1 MMHVHQDNRLYPGVP
16 PPAWARRFRSDDLDE
31 VRAFTSRIDGEHSRV
46 AHGTGPLGFE
56 SILLPGEACPVAWG
70 SADLPVT
77 IRGSLP
83 NPVLH
88 LGRAVGRYRLGRR
101 EHVPGPRDA
110 MFIASGWEFSRHG
123 APGGILAIAPDA
135 GRLLEEIA
143 ARGAGRPDSVMLTTQ
158 RLAIDDADRAR
169 LLGTVASLAQ
179 ASEPGVPIDTARR
192 LEGDLLGVIA
202 DLLLKQTAFARVQ
215 RATDARIA
223 NLEGWIEAN
232 LEAPITA
239 GRLCRVAGVS
249 RRGLEKIFES
259 RRGMSPMRFVTER
272 RLAAAQRL
280 LRAAAPGD
288 DVTRVA
294 LGLGFNHAGRFSA
307 LYKQTYGELPS
318 QALKRALKRRS

>member
-1 MMHVHQDNRLYPGVP
+1 MSQRDPQRAAVPADSPLHRLIE
-16 PPAWARRFRSDDLDE
+16 ASD
-31 VRAFTSRIDGEHSRV
+31 
-46 AHGTGPLGFE
+46 GPL
-56 SILLPGEACPVAWG
+56 LVLAVVAVALYL
-70 SADLPVT
+70 ADL
-77 IRGSLP
+77 
-83 NPVLH
+83 
-88 LGRAVGRYRLGRR
+88 
-101 EHVPGPRDA
+101 
-110 MFIASGWEFSRHG
+110 
-123 APGGILAIAPDA
+123 GGLVDLLDA
-135 GRLLEEIA
+135 G
-143 ARGAGRPDSVMLTTQ
+143 GAYRV
-158 RLAIDDADRAR
+158 LALGID
-169 LLGTVASLAQ
+169 LVFL
-179 ASEPGVPIDTARR
+179 
-192 LEGDLLGVIA
+192 A
-202 DLLLKQTAFARVQ
+202 DLLLKQTALARVQ

-239 GRLCRVAGVS
+239 GQLCRIAGVS

>member
-1 MMHVHQDNRLYPGVP
+1 MGSLQDKLSYPGVP
-16 PPAWARRFRSDDLDE
+16 PPAWAQRFRSDDLDE

-56 SILLPGEACPVAWG
+56 SALLDGELCPVAWG
-70 SADLPVT
+70 RTDRPVT
-77 IRGSLP
+77 IRGGLS

-88 LGRAVGRYRLGRR
+88 LGPAVGRYRLGRR

-110 MFIASGWEFSRHG
+110 MFIAAGCEFSRDG
-123 APGGILAIAPDA
+123 TPGGMLAIAPYP
-135 GRLLEEIA
+135 GRLLEEIS
-143 ARGAGRPDSVMLTTQ
+143 ARGAGRPDSVMLATQ
-158 RLAIDDADRAR
+158 RLVIDDAGRAQ
-169 LLGTVASLAQ
+169 LLGAVSSMAQ
-179 ASEPGVPIDTARR
+179 ARQPGTPIETTRR
-192 LEGDLLGVIA
+192 LETHLLGVVA
-202 DLLLKQTAFARVQ
+202 DLLLQQSAVVRVQ
-215 RATDARIA
+215 RATHARIA

-232 LEAPITA
+232 LERPITA
-239 GRLCRVAGVS
+239 GQLCKVAGVS

-259 RRGMSPMRFVTER
+259 RRGMSPMRFVAER

-294 LGLGFNHAGRFSA
+294 LSLGFNHAGRFSA

-318 QALKRALKRRS
+318 QVLRRALRRRS